1 MPLSAP
7 FSPPPTAVTV
17 LAVDLEAVVANWRAL
32 RDRLHRAECA
42 AMVKAD
48 AYGMGAAEVAPA
60 LADAGCT
67 TFFVAQL
74 EEGAALR
81 PLLPGAAIIA
91 LSGAPPGSEAD
102 FAAHGIVPVLNGLD
116 DIARW
121 RAFARRTETAQPA
134 WIHLDTGMNRLG
146 LSAAEARTLAAEPER
161 LEGID
166 LQGWMS
172 HLACAD
178 QRFHPASSAQLGR
191 FHQHLA
197 RLPKARRSLANSSG
211 ICRGRAFHLDLVRPG
226 AALYGINPTPE
237 AANPQRPVFRF
248 VGRILQ
254 VRPVD
259 TGMTVGYGAAH
270 EVVRPGR
277 IATIAV
283 GYADGYLR
291 SLGNRGQV
299 FIAGLPA
306 PVVGRISMDLITV
319 DVTDL
324 PESAVRPGGW
334 AELIGPHH
342 SIDQVAAAAGTIG
355 YEILTGLAR
364 RSHRV
369 WLPPAT
375 RADREGADSPR
386 SVNPL

>member
-1 MPLSAP
+1 MSLSAP
-7 FSPPPTAVTV
+7 PSAAAV
-17 LAVDLEAVVANWRAL
+17 LAVDLAAVTANWRAL
-32 RDRLHRAECA
+32 KARLDRAECA
-42 AMVKAD
+42 AVVKAD
-48 AYGMGAAEVAPA
+48 AYGLGAGQVAPA
-60 LADAGCT
+60 LAAAGCS
-67 TFFVAQL
+67 TFFVAVL

-81 PLLPGAAIIA
+81 PLLPRATIIA
-91 LSGAPPGSEAD
+91 LSGALPGTEAEH
-102 FAAHGIVPVLNGLD
+102 AVHAVVPVLNSLG

-121 RAFARRTETAQPA
+121 QAFARKSGVVQPA

-146 LSAAEARTLAAEPER
+146 LSAPEARTLAAEPER
-161 LEGID
+161 LAGID
-166 LQGWMS
+166 LKGWMS

-178 QRFHPASSAQLGR
+178 QRFHPSSSAQLGR

-197 RLPKARRSLANSSG
+197 RLPKARRSFANSSG

-237 AANPQRPVFRF
+237 TGNPQRPVFTF
-248 VGRILQ
+248 AGRILQ

-259 TGMTVGYGAAH
+259 TGMSVGYGAAH

-283 GYADGYLR
+283 GYADGYPR
-291 SLGNRGQV
+291 SLGNRGRV
-299 FIAGLPA
+299 FIGGLPA
-306 PVVGRISMDLITV
+306 PVVGRVSMDLITV

-324 PESAVRPGGW
+324 PVHIVRPGGW

-342 SIDQVAAAAGTIG
+342 SVDQVAAEAGTIG

-364 RSHRV
+364 RCHRV
-369 WLPPAT
+369 WLPPAKG
-375 RADREGADSPR
+375 DQWNS
-386 SVNPL
+386 

>member
-1 MPLSAP
+1 MSLSAP
-7 FSPPPTAVTV
+7 PSAAAV
-17 LAVDLEAVVANWRAL
+17 LAVDLAAVTANWRAL
-32 RDRLHRAECA
+32 KARLDRAECA
-42 AMVKAD
+42 AVVKAD
-48 AYGMGAAEVAPA
+48 AYGLGAGQVAPA
-60 LADAGCT
+60 LAAAGCS
-67 TFFVAQL
+67 TFFVAVL

-81 PLLPGAAIIA
+81 PLLPRATIIA
-91 LSGAPPGSEAD
+91 LSGALPGTEAEH
-102 FAAHGIVPVLNGLD
+102 AVHAVVPVLNSLG

-121 RAFARRTETAQPA
+121 QAFARKSGVVQPA

-146 LSAAEARTLAAEPER
+146 LSAPEARTLAAEPER
-161 LEGID
+161 LAGID
-166 LQGWMS
+166 LKGWMS

-178 QRFHPASSAQLGR
+178 QRFHPSSSAQLGR

-197 RLPKARRSLANSSG
+197 RLPKARRSFANSSG

-237 AANPQRPVFRF
+237 TGNPQRPVFTF
-248 VGRILQ
+248 AGRILQ

-259 TGMTVGYGAAH
+259 TGMSVGYGAAH

-283 GYADGYLR
+283 GYADGYPR
-291 SLGNRGQV
+291 SLGNRGRV
-299 FIAGLPA
+299 FIGGLPA
-306 PVVGRISMDLITV
+306 PVVGRVSMDLITV

-324 PESAVRPGGW
+324 PVHIVRPGGW

-342 SIDQVAAAAGTIG
+342 SVDQVAAEAGTIG

-364 RSHRV
+364 RCHRV

-375 RADREGADSPR
+375 GG
-386 SVNPL
+386 